1 MSPEIL
7 FNNGEPVSSPE
18 ISQAIDHFGASYN
31 RTVCSII
38 LSTARDSISR
48 SLFFHNTISI
58 LNNFKMTRNGVF
70 KGLRIGP
77 EGKPIGPIEKI
88 EACWNAIRPEIIE
101 IKELLNKWSPD
112 QRERVLV
119 LVDDEQL
126 QIISDSVYAAFKK
139 LLPETMSQHSY
150 GLVGAS
156 KILFAIFPEI
166 VLPVDN
172 AEWKQLFRTVDLGDV
187 IRLMAKEIKAWE
199 SSTSLKL
206 NECDHTN
213 ATTTLPAVY
222 NVMAMEART

>member
-7 FNNGEPVSSPE
+7 FNNREPVSSPE

-38 LSTARDSISR
+38 LSTARESISR
-48 SLFFHNTISI
+48 RLFFYNAISI
-58 LNNFKMTRNGVF
+58 LNNFKMTRSGVF

-77 EGKPIGPIEKI
+77 EGKPIGPIKKI

-101 IKELLNKWSPD
+101 IKDLLNKWSPD

-119 LVDDEQL
+119 LLDDEQL
-126 QIISDSVYAAFKK
+126 QIISDRVYAAFKK
-139 LLPETMSQHSY
+139 LLPVTMSQHSY

-166 VLPVDN
+166 VLPLDN
-172 AEWKQLFRTVDLGDV
+172 AEWKQLFRTVDLGDI

-199 SSTSLKL
+199 SSTSLQL
-206 NECDHTN
+206 NECDYTN

-222 NVMAMEART
+222 NVMAMKARI